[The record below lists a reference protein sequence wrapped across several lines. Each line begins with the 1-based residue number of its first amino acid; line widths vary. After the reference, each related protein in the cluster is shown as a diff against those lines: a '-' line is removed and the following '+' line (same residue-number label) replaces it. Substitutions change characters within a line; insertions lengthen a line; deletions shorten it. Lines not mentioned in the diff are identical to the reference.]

1 MISVLTVTA
10 ISRSFGD
17 HRVLHDVSFDVK
29 PGRMTGFLGAN
40 GSGKTTTMR
49 IVLGVLGAH
58 GGEVRW
64 RGERITAANRPR
76 FGYMPEE
83 RGLYLRMPVRE
94 QIEWFARLDGSGAA
108 TARKIGQR
116 LVAAVG
122 LQGREQTAVQDPSLG
137 NQQRVQLAVA
147 LVGDPQLLVLDE
159 PFSGL
164 DPEAV
169 EAMADLLQ
177 AQANRG
183 VAVLFSSHQL
193 ELVERLCDRVCVLQ
207 AGRVVVD
214 GTVEELNDDGT
225 SRWSIEFQGTAVPFL
240 QQAGNIPGVLV
251 SADAQDPTRARV
263 AVDGSRRPIPAAV
276 LAAAGRSGTL
286 MGITP
291 ERTSLAEG
299 LSGRRRA
306 AEPRTPPHTRA
317 LVHHRPRLPAPTAH
331 RRTPSS

>member
-1 MISVLTVTA
+1 MTMNGLILEGISRRFGDRVVLEELNLTVGQGE
-10 ISRSFGD
+10 I
-17 HRVLHDVSFDVK
+17 V
-29 PGRMTGFLGAN
+29 GFIGGNGA
-40 GSGKTTTMR
+40 GKTTTMR
-49 IVLGVLGAH
+49 IILGMLAADRGTVSW
-58 GGEVRW
+58 GGGPVDDTVR
-64 RGERITAANRPR
+64 RA

-83 RGLYLRMPVRE
+83 RGLYPRMPVRE

-122 LQGREQTAVQDPSLG
+122 LQGREQTAVQDLSLG

-214 GTVEELNDDGT
+214 GTVEELDDDGT
-225 SRWSIEFQGTAVPFL
+225 SRWSIEFQGTAAPFL

-251 SADAQDPTRARV
+251 SADAQDPARARV

-291 ERTSLAEG
+291 ERTSLAEV

-306 AEPRTPPHTRA
+306 AEPRTPPQTRA
-317 LVHHRPRLPAPTAH
+317 LVHH
-331 RRTPSS
+331 